1 MNKQRLFNAAIV
13 LTVFLNVVGAYFFF
27 NWVGSNN
34 TNMSIMKGNLVLALV
49 FFVVISSVLGLSNL
63 ADYLGLQQ
71 HEEKP

>member
-27 NWVGSNN
+27 NWVGSFDRYM
-34 TNMSIMKGNLVLALV
+34 TPLSSSLIIAVV
-49 FFVVISSVLGLSNL
+49 FFVVITSVLSLSKL

-71 HEEKP
+71 HEEKR